1 MRLDVI
7 TQGVGEDGEE
17 NRTND
22 TLENRTLGH
31 FNIKRLGRG
40 EDQQRRL
47 RAIREVGVRGV
58 LEAGKEAYHNQ
69 PVPIL
74 WGGQKEED

>member
-7 TQGVGEDGEE
+7 TKEVGEDGEE
-17 NRTND
+17 NRTNG
-22 TLENRTLGH
+22 TLGNRTLGH

-47 RAIREVGVRGV
+47 RELLV
-58 LEAGKEAYHNQ
+58 K
-69 PVPIL
+69 
-74 WGGQKEED
+74 

>member
-7 TQGVGEDGEE
+7 TKEVGEDGEE
-17 NRTND
+17 NRTNG
-22 TLENRTLGH
+22 TLGNRTLGH

-47 RAIREVGVRGV
+47 R
-58 LEAGKEAYHNQ
+58 
-69 PVPIL
+69 
-74 WGGQKEED
+74 